1 MMNEREKSDPATV
14 AKKSANETG
23 RPGEEWMEPR
33 AGAKGNADRQSTL
46 RTQDRAGVSQA
57 LGRIR
62 KAARQSKT
70 EKFTALLHH
79 VDVRLLR
86 ESYLS
91 LRRDASPGAD
101 GVTWEDYGLD
111 LESRLMELHERVHRG
126 AYRAQPSRRVMIPK
140 GDGKQRPLA
149 IAALEDKIVQKATL
163 AVLNSIYEEDFLGF
177 SYGFRPGRSQHDALD
192 ALVVG
197 ISGRKVNFI
206 LDADIRSFFDSVD
219 QRWLIRFLE
228 HRIGD
233 KRILRLIQKWLKVG
247 ILEDGIVT
255 VSETGT
261 GQGAVIS
268 PLLANIYLHYVLDL
282 WAEQWRVREAQG
294 DMIIVRYADD
304 VVLGFE
310 HETDARR
317 FLGAMKGRLE
327 KFSLALHPDKTRL
340 IAFGRFAADRRAQ
353 AGLGKPETFDF
364 LGFTFI
370 SGKTREGKFL
380 VKRKSRRDRVKAKL
394 REIKDALA
402 KKDAP
407 TYS

>member
-1 MMNEREKSDPATV
+1 LTVWLYRTGPQREGDEPKPMMNEREKSDPATV
-14 AKKSANETG
+14 AVKSANEAG
-23 RPGEEWMEPR
+23 QPGEEWMEPR
-33 AGAKGNADRQSTL
+33 AGAKGNVDRQSTL
-46 RTQDRAGVSQA
+46 RAQDRAGVSQA
-57 LGRIR
+57 LDRIR

-70 EKFTALLHH
+70 EKFTTLLHH

-247 ILEDGIVT
+247 
-255 VSETGT
+255 GT
-261 GQGAVIS
+261 G
-268 PLLANIYLHYVLDL
+268 
-282 WAEQWRVREAQG
+282 
-294 DMIIVRYADD
+294 
-304 VVLGFE
+304 
-310 HETDARR
+310 
-317 FLGAMKGRLE
+317 
-327 KFSLALHPDKTRL
+327 
-340 IAFGRFAADRRAQ
+340 
-353 AGLGKPETFDF
+353 
-364 LGFTFI
+364 
-370 SGKTREGKFL
+370 
-380 VKRKSRRDRVKAKL
+380 RRDR
-394 REIKDALA
+394 DGQ
-402 KKDAP
+402 
-407 TYS
+407 